1 MSSLMGGI
9 FAVSEAGLTLERAR
23 LETAASNIANA
34 LTTREPGGSL
44 YRPLR
49 VIGTTPA
56 GASFARFIDGD
67 YASMAPTAEVVA
79 LDAVPKRV
87 LDPGHPHADAA
98 GFVEM
103 PGVDPALEMV
113 QVMTAVRAY
122 EANLKAI
129 AASRAMMMRA
139 LDIGASR

>member
-1 MSSLMGGI
+1 MSSGGLDI
-9 FAVSEAGLTLERAR
+9 FAISEAGLSLERAR
-23 LETAASNIANA
+23 LEAAASNIANA

-49 VIGTTPA
+49 VVATSDGNPTF
-56 GASFARFIDGD
+56 SQLLDGD
-67 YASMAPTAEVVA
+67 LRAMTPLAEVVA
-79 LDAVPKRV
+79 LDSPPKRV

-113 QVMTAVRAY
+113 QIMTAVRAY

-129 AASRAMMMRA
+129 AATRAMIVRA